1 MSKIDYLKYRY
12 VFIGISLLII
22 VGGIVY
28 GILTGYKY
36 DIDFKGG
43 VTIQA
48 DINEEFN
55 NVDIENLV
63 MDITGI
69 NPLVQKT
76 TGGNNS
82 VSISIEP
89 IETEKL
95 DKIVEALKEKYTNIS
110 EPSTRNI
117 QPAYGKEL
125 LESAIL
131 AVGVAV
137 IIILLYIAIRFKTLG
152 VTAAITAILAL
163 VHDVLLVIAVY
174 GIIKFPIN
182 STFVAVILTIVG
194 YSINDTIVLYD
205 KIRENKKKVTRSK
218 DLKDTINISIS
229 QTMGRTIITS
239 VTTIVT
245 VITVFIFATI
255 YSQQVLKEFSLPL
268 MIGVAVGTYSSICI
282 ASSSWYMLETLI
294 KNIKEKRSS
303 KLKEKNKGNKKK

>member
-1 MSKIDYLKYRY
+1 MKQIDFMKYRY
-12 VFIGISLLII
+12 VFIIVSLLVII
-22 VGGIVY
+22 GGITY
-28 GILTGYKY
+28 GIITGYKF

-48 DINEEFN
+48 EINEEFN
-55 NVDIENLV
+55 NTDIENIV

-76 TGGNNS
+76 SGGNNS

-89 IETEKL
+89 IESEKL
-95 DKIVEALKEKYTNIS
+95 DKIVEALKEKYTKIS

-125 LESAIL
+125 LDSAIL
-131 AVGVAV
+131 AVSVAV

-152 VTAAITAILAL
+152 VTAAITAVLAL
-163 VHDVLLVIAVY
+163 LHDVLIVIAVY

-205 KIRENKKKVTRSK
+205 KIRENKKKITRSK
-218 DLKDTINISIS
+218 DMKDTINLSIY
-229 QTMGRTIITS
+229 QTFGRTIMTSITT
-239 VTTIVT
+239 VVIVI
-245 VITVFIFATI
+245 VVYIFATI
-255 YSQQVLKEFSLPL
+255 NSQQVLREFSLPL
-268 MIGVAVGTYSSICI
+268 IIGVIVGTYSSIFI
-282 ASSSWYMLETLI
+282 ASSSWYMLDNVVV
-294 KNIKEKRSS
+294 KVKEKI
-303 KLKEKNKGNKKK
+303 GANKKSKKRK

>member
-1 MSKIDYLKYRY
+1 MKQVDFLKYRY
-12 VFIGISLLII
+12 VLIIISLIVII
-22 VGGIVY
+22 GGITY
-28 GILTGYKY
+28 GILTGYKF

-55 NVDIENLV
+55 NVDIENIVL
-63 MDITGI
+63 DITGI

-76 TGGNNS
+76 SGGNNS

-95 DKIVEALKEKYTNIS
+95 DKITEALKEKYTNMS

-117 QPAYGKEL
+117 QPAYGREL
-125 LESAIL
+125 LNSAIL

-137 IIILLYIAIRFKTLG
+137 IFILLYITIRFKTLG
-152 VTAAITAILAL
+152 VTAAITAVLAL
-163 VHDVLLVIAVY
+163 LHDVLFVIAVY

-218 DLKDTINISIS
+218 DIKDTINLSIS
-229 QTMGRTIITS
+229 QTLGRTIMTS
-239 VTTIVT
+239 VTTVVT
-245 VITVFIFATI
+245 VIVVYIFATI
-255 YSQQVLKEFSLPL
+255 NSQQVLREFSLPL
-268 MIGVAVGTYSSICI
+268 IIGVLVGTYSSIFI
-282 ASSSWYMLETLI
+282 ASSSWYMLDNVVV
-294 KNIKEKRSS
+294 KVKEKFGAN
-303 KLKEKNKGNKKK
+303 KKNKKRK

>member
-1 MSKIDYLKYRY
+1 MKQVDFLKHRYL
-12 VFIGISLLII
+12 FIIISLLVI
-22 VGGIVY
+22 VGGITY
-28 GILTGYKY
+28 GLLTGYKF

-48 DINEEFN
+48 DVNEEFN
-55 NVDIENLV
+55 NTDIENIV

-95 DKIVEALKEKYTNIS
+95 DKVIEALKARYTNIS

-125 LESAIL
+125 LNSAIL

-137 IIILLYIAIRFKTLG
+137 IVILLYIAIRFKTLG
-152 VTAAITAILAL
+152 VTAAITAVLAL
-163 VHDVLLVIAVY
+163 IHDVLVVIAIY
-174 GIIKFPIN
+174 GVIKFPIN

-218 DLKDTINISIS
+218 DMKETINVSILE
-229 QTMGRTIITS
+229 TLGRTIMTS
-239 VTTIVT
+239 VTTVVT
-245 VITVFIFATI
+245 VIVVYIFATI
-255 YSQQVLKEFSLPL
+255 NSQQVLREFSLPL
-268 MIGVAVGTYSSICI
+268 IMGVLVGTYSSIFI
-282 ASSSWYMLETLI
+282 ASSSWYMLDGLVI
-294 KNIKEKRSS
+294 KIKEKYFPD
-303 KLKEKNKGNKKK
+303 KKTKNKKRK

>member
-1 MSKIDYLKYRY
+1 MKNVDFLKYRY
-12 VFIGISLLII
+12 LVICLSLFVII
-22 VGGIVY
+22 GGIAY
-28 GILTGYKY
+28 GLITGYKF

-48 DINEEFN
+48 DINEDFN
-55 NVDIENLV
+55 NTDIENTV
-63 MDITGI
+63 MSVTGI

-89 IETEKL
+89 IDTDKL
-95 DKIVEALKEKYTNIS
+95 DKVIEALKTKYINIS

-117 QPAYGKEL
+117 QPAYGREL

-131 AVGVAV
+131 AVGIAV
-137 IIILLYIAIRFKTLG
+137 IVILLYIIIRFKTLG

-163 VHDVLLVIAVY
+163 IHDVLFVIAIY

-205 KIRENKKKVTRSK
+205 KIRENKKKITRSK

-229 QTMGRTIITS
+229 QTMGRTIMTS
-239 VTTIVT
+239 VTTIIT
-245 VITVFIFATI
+245 VITVFVFATI
-255 YSQQVLKEFSLPL
+255 YSQQVLREFSLPL
-268 MIGVAVGTYSSICI
+268 MIGVAVGTYSSIFI
-282 ASSSWYMLETLI
+282 ASSSWYIFENLVN
-294 KNIKEKRSS
+294 KIKEKYCKKS
-303 KLKEKNKGNKKK
+303 KSKKVKK

>member
-1 MSKIDYLKYRY
+1 MKQIDFLKYRY
-12 VFIGISLLII
+12 VFIIISLLVII
-22 VGGIVY
+22 GGITY
-28 GILTGYKY
+28 GLLTDYKF

-43 VTIQA
+43 VTISA
-48 DINEEFN
+48 DVNEEFN
-55 NVDIENLV
+55 NTDIEKIV

-76 TGGNNS
+76 SGGNNS

-89 IETEKL
+89 IETEKI
-95 DKIVEALKEKYTNIS
+95 DKIIEALKAKYTNIS

-125 LESAIL
+125 LDSAIL
-131 AVGVAV
+131 AVTVAV
-137 IIILLYIAIRFKTLG
+137 IVILLYIAIRFKTLG

-163 VHDVLLVIAVY
+163 VHDVLVVIAVY

-218 DLKDTINISIS
+218 DMKDTINLSIN
-229 QTMGRTIITS
+229 QTLGRTIMTSITT
-239 VTTIVT
+239 VVT
-245 VITVFIFATI
+245 VIVVYIFATI
-255 YSQQVLKEFSLPL
+255 NSQQVLREFSLPL
-268 MIGVAVGTYSSICI
+268 IIGVLVGTYSSIFI
-282 ASSSWYMLETLI
+282 ASSSWYMLDNVVM
-294 KNIKEKRSS
+294 KVKEKFGT
-303 KLKEKNKGNKKK
+303 NKKIKNKKKK

>member
-1 MSKIDYLKYRY
+1 MKQVDFLKYRY
-12 VFIGISLLII
+12 VLIIISLLVII
-22 VGGIVY
+22 GGITY
-28 GILTGYKY
+28 GILTGYKF

-43 VTIQA
+43 VTISA
-48 DINEEFN
+48 EINEEFN
-55 NVDIENLV
+55 NTDIENIV
-63 MDITGI
+63 MEVTGI

-76 TGGNNS
+76 SGGNNS

-95 DKIVEALKEKYTNIS
+95 DKVVEELKAKYINMS

-117 QPAYGKEL
+117 QPSYGKEL
-125 LESAIL
+125 LDSAIL

-137 IIILLYIAIRFKTLG
+137 IIILLYIALRFKTLG

-163 VHDVLLVIAVY
+163 LHDVLFIVAIY

-218 DLKDTINISIS
+218 DMKDTINLSIS
-229 QTMGRTIITS
+229 GTLGRTIITS
-239 VTTIVT
+239 VTTVVT
-245 VITVFIFATI
+245 VIVVYIFATI
-255 YSQQVLKEFSLPL
+255 NSQQVLKEFSLPL
-268 MIGVAVGTYSSICI
+268 IIGILVGTYSSIFI
-282 ASSSWYMLETLI
+282 ASSSWYMLDSAVLR
-294 KNIKEKRSS
+294 IKEKF
-303 KLKEKNKGNKKK
+303 NANKKVKSKKRK